1 MEVKQIQKYESDSKY
16 NVSLFNLTIY
26 FKFLRKGWLLVL
38 LPGLVIAVF
47 GLMMASIWPEFES
60 VINDPSFTELLNS
73 PFYQAL
79 AGTGTLNLSTF
90 EGFWAIEILTI
101 LDFLMLFIVIFFPSR
116 IITNEV
122 DKNTLDIALSYPV
135 PRWQFVLQ
143 KFLVYLTQ
151 MAVFSALIFISAFLS
166 EVIVGEPFNYE
177 NLFLACVAI
186 FLLFFALG
194 SLSLLAGALFLESG
208 KALPVAA
215 VFIIGSWI
223 FDTIGTLSES
233 YEILRNFSVHY
244 YLVPTDI
251 LGSGEFPLDGF
262 FIVLAI
268 GVIAFIGSLIVF
280 QKKELSY

>member
-1 MEVKQIQKYESDSKY
+1 MTVTQQEKFEEKSSYEVSY
-16 NVSLFNLTIY
+16 FNLTIY
-26 FKFLRKGWLLVL
+26 TKFLRKGWLLVVI
-38 LPGLVIAVF
+38 PGFAIAAL
-47 GLMMASIWPEFES
+47 GLMMAGVWPEFKD
-60 VINDPSFTELLNS
+60 VINDPAFVELLKS

-79 AGTGTLNLSTF
+79 IGGELDPSTF
-90 EGFWAIEILTI
+90 EGFWAMEILTI
-101 LDFLMLFIVIFFPSR
+101 LDFIMLFIVIFFPAR

-151 MAVFSALIFISAFLS
+151 MAMFSFLIIVSAFLS
-166 EVIVGEPFNYE
+166 AALIGETFNYE
-177 NLFLACVAI
+177 NLFLACIAI
-186 FLLFFALG
+186 FLLFFTLG

-208 KALPVAA
+208 RALPVAA

-223 FDTIGTLSES
+223 FDTIGALSEN

-244 YLVPTDI
+244 YLVPSDV
-251 LGSGEFPLDGF
+251 LGSGELPLGGF

-268 GVIAFIGSLIVF
+268 GIIAFFGSLIVF